1 MPLQVTK
8 WRRKESASLN
18 DLGLAA
24 LAVCRAQRARDE
36 VEDAKYYWGNP
47 SEIWI
52 IIDGAEEMV
61 LNKNQTPES
70 LAAMY
75 DLSDLA
81 TQIETAF
88 LADARGGFE
97 TYEAAGRS

>member
-1 MPLQVTK
+1 MPLQVMK
-8 WRRKESASLN
+8 WRRKESGSLN

-24 LAVCRAQRARDE
+24 LAFCRAQRARNE
-36 VEDAKYYWGNP
+36 VEQAKYYWSNP
-47 SEIWI
+47 NEIWI
-52 IIDGAEEMV
+52 IIEGAEEMV
-61 LNKNQTPES
+61 LNKYQTPES

-81 TQIETAF
+81 AQVETTF

-97 TYEAAGRS
+97 TYETAGRS

>member
-1 MPLQVTK
+1 
-8 WRRKESASLN
+8 
-18 DLGLAA
+18 
-24 LAVCRAQRARDE
+24 
-36 VEDAKYYWGNP
+36 
-47 SEIWI
+47 
-52 IIDGAEEMV
+52 MV
-61 LNKNQTPES
+61 LNKKQTQES